1 MSHGPV
7 APRTSDQ
14 RSRTRK
20 PQKSRHERRN
30 KSLVFTTG
38 NASNIE
44 SHCQLPRLGWYW
56 KHHLP
61 RFDASHRPVDQ
72 PNPVP
77 IHSSLSFLGSEPT
90 TGPRDAL
97 ELLESGQE
105 LSILLMQLL
114 VRCLFEKE
122 KPRWW
127 SCIEIEQA
135 ACEASSKRN

>member
-1 MSHGPV
+1 MAQSHPEPATNDPV
-7 APRTSDQ
+7 HES
-14 RSRTRK
+14 S
-20 PQKSRHERRN
+20 QKSRHERRN

-77 IHSSLSFLGSEPT
+77 IPFFSIL
-90 TGPRDAL
+90 PRVRANDGVQGT
-97 ELLESGQE
+97 LLNCWKVVKE